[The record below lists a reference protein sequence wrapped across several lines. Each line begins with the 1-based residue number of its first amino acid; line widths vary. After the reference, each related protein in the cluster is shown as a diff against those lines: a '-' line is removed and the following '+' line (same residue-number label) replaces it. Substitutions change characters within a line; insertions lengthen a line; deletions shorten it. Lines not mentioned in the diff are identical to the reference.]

1 MSPTSSDELTTLA
14 ALLGGNAPKPVI
26 GRKVVSLNT
35 NGKYAVDRSR
45 PVFLNKK
52 TRKKMRPVVK
62 LDRNGNVKYRTAIN
76 LVDAIPATQK
86 AALRARRAARK
97 RSSAKT
103 KRSSPKTKRSSAK
116 RSSAKTKRSSAKR
129 SSAKRSSAKTKTKR
143 SSAKRSSPKTKTS
156 ATKTSK
162 RSKRSKRKASA
173 AATNKA
179 TTQQPRRNPFAR
191 FLTLDKNNPA
201 VRTLKNTFDAMES
214 RRVSIVKRKKKK

>member
-1 MSPTSSDELTTLA
+1 MSPASEQQTALA

-97 RSSAKT
+97 RTTKT
-103 KRSSPKTKRSSAK
+103 KTK
-116 RSSAKTKRSSAKR
+116 RSSAKTKRSSAKTKR
-129 SSAKRSSAKTKTKR
+129 TTKTKRSSAKTKT
-143 SSAKRSSPKTKTS
+143 S
-156 ATKTSK
+156 ATETSK

-201 VRTLKNTFDAMES
+201 VRTLKNTFDAIES
-214 RRVSIVKRKKKK
+214 RRVSIVKRQKKK